1 MTDNILS
8 TSSTLNLAGGT
19 FNVIGMDNAANSQ
32 TVDGVNVTAGN
43 NKITTT
49 SGSGGTLTLNLGA
62 INRTGGFIDF
72 GINADTTITTTSA
85 TLGGWA
91 TVNSTDYAK
100 VDGGVIKALDES
112 DYANKDDAGTW
123 ANGDIVSD
131 AGGAANTPYFGT
143 VGTGLQ
149 LGGLKYTAAANS
161 TVTIAAGQ
169 TLGVNGTIIVA
180 NTVGNT
186 NQTINGGSLTG
197 IAGGGV
203 LGVLQTG
210 TGTFTIQSTI
220 TDNGGAIGFTKAGA
234 GSVTLTGQNTY
245 SGVTTLSG
253 GILTVTQMANAGMAS
268 GIGQST
274 ADPANLMLESGTFRY
289 TGGSVTTDRGFTLV
303 NGGPAR
309 VIEVTGS
316 GSNLAFSGLVTS
328 PDDAGFEKKGA
339 GTLTFLNGSND
350 HIGATT
356 VSGGT
361 LAVSTLADGGQV
373 SSLGKS
379 GSDATNLI
387 LAGGALNYLGSTT
400 SSDRS
405 FTLGAGNGS
414 IGVANAGTT
423 LSMSGTAVGTGGLTK
438 LGDGTL
444 ILSGTN
450 TYTGNTAVNAGVL
463 RAGSAQA
470 FARPD

>member
-220 TDNGGAIGFTKAGA
+220 TDNG
-234 GSVTLTGQNTY
+234 
-245 SGVTTLSG
+245 
-253 GILTVTQMANAGMAS
+253 
-268 GIGQST
+268 
-274 ADPANLMLESGTFRY
+274 
-289 TGGSVTTDRGFTLV
+289 
-303 NGGPAR
+303 AR
-309 VIEVTGS
+309 
-316 GSNLAFSGLVTS
+316 LALPKRV
-328 PDDAGFEKKGA
+328 
-339 GTLTFLNGSND
+339 
-350 HIGATT
+350 
-356 VSGGT
+356 
-361 LAVSTLADGGQV
+361 LAA
-373 SSLGKS
+373 
-379 GSDATNLI
+379 
-387 LAGGALNYLGSTT
+387 
-400 SSDRS
+400 
-405 FTLGAGNGS
+405 
-414 IGVANAGTT
+414 
-423 LSMSGTAVGTGGLTK
+423 
-438 LGDGTL
+438 
-444 ILSGTN
+444 
-450 TYTGNTAVNAGVL
+450 
-463 RAGSAQA
+463 
-470 FARPD
+470 

>member
-1 MTDNILS
+1 MTGSGNLLKQGTSTLTLTGASSFTGDTTINGGAISLNFKNATALTDNILS

-32 TVDGVNVTAGN
+32 TVDGLNVTTGN

-197 IAGGGV
+197 ITGGGV

-328 PDDAGFEKKGA
+328 PDDAGFERKGPA
-339 GTLTFLNGSND
+339 HSHF
-350 HIGATT
+350 
-356 VSGGT
+356 
-361 LAVSTLADGGQV
+361 
-373 SSLGKS
+373 
-379 GSDATNLI
+379 
-387 LAGGALNYLGSTT
+387 
-400 SSDRS
+400 
-405 FTLGAGNGS
+405 
-414 IGVANAGTT
+414 
-423 LSMSGTAVGTGGLTK
+423 
-438 LGDGTL
+438 
-444 ILSGTN
+444 
-450 TYTGNTAVNAGVL
+450 
-463 RAGSAQA
+463 
-470 FARPD
+470 